1 MVRAY
6 KLTECPILKKL
17 PDEKGID
24 FFPFFSGFILG
35 IYRFKLIISLI
46 TTLLLDTATDT
57 YLFSTDSSHYHH
69 DQAYSE
75 HVPYLSYC
83 LIIILSRARDIFKLS
98 SQSLRTNMIRYYWMH
113 NNGSTSDYIMMR
125 KAI

>member
-1 MVRAY
+1 MVNIMVRAY
-6 KLTECPILKKL
+6 KMTECPILKKL
-17 PDEKGID
+17 PNEKGIG

-46 TTLLLDTATDT
+46 TTLLLDTATGT

-83 LIIILSRARDIFKLS
+83 LIIILIQSYPEHVTFLS
-98 SQSLRTNMIRYYWMH
+98 PHSLYGPT
-113 NNGSTSDYIMMR
+113 
-125 KAI
+125 